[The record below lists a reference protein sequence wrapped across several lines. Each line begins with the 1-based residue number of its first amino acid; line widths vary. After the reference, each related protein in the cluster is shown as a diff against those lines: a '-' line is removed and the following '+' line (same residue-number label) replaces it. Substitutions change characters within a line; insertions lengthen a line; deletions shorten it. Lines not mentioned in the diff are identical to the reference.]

1 MALGIISLVIMAVV
15 DLSTFG
21 LCLGM
26 MEELLSGWEFIVGDG
41 ECQGS
46 SSCSSMMCSRGVV
59 VGYKQSADR
68 DVTMTSFASPGV
80 STTCL
85 SSSSL
90 ALSSSPPL
98 SSPSFLILF
107 SLVALQAWLVVES
120 EVGEVCSGSACKA
133 AVVSSVDVGDKL
145 DSTSHM

>member
-1 MALGIISLVIMAVV
+1 M
-15 DLSTFG
+15 D
-21 LCLGM
+21 
-26 MEELLSGWEFIVGDG
+26 
-41 ECQGS
+41 GS
-46 SSCSSMMCSRGVV
+46 SLWVMVSAESLHLSVTCLHGVV
-59 VGYKQSADR
+59 VGYEWSADH
-68 DVTMTSFASPGV
+68 DITTMTFTSPGA
-80 STTCL
+80 STTHL

-90 ALSSSPPL
+90 ALSFSPPL

-107 SLVALQAWLVVES
+107 SLAALQAWLVVES